1 MTNGCRGEEKDLRG
15 RWKRCKHVLDVYD
28 DVDLPYP
35 DAKVAGRLCVS
46 GPCKYMVKVG
56 SGVTDNFLLEN
67 VVPNVRTRYSDDC
80 GKGSGQGTFVVDLF
94 I

>member
-1 MTNGCRGEEKDLRG
+1 MKNGCHGEEKDLRG
-15 RWKRCKHVLDVYD
+15 WWKSCKHVLDVYD

-35 DAKVAGRLCVS
+35 GAKVAGRLFVR
-46 GPCKYMVKVG
+46 GPCKYVVKEG

-67 VVPNVRTRYSDDC
+67 VVPNVQMRYSDDVAKVL
-80 GKGSGQGTFVVDLF
+80 GKALLWSNFF